1 TKSGT
6 NLIHGGVWEFHRNA
20 AVNASNFFDPGR
32 PSALIQNQFGGT
44 LGGPIRKDKTFWF
57 IAYEGFRERRGFV
70 RKVQVETPELRAW
83 VAANRPGSVAD
94 YIFKNFPGPTPT
106 AGTTVDIG
114 TPAPAGA
121 GPFAFTPCDPTI
133 PPPNGCDGIP
143 DVGIAVGQKVNSTTT
158 DQYSMRFD
166 NLFREGND
174 RLFVRW
180 AGDYPRN
187 TGVGEVTTIGGLGRL
202 LRGFRRPLDGFIG
215 NLAVGETH
223 IFGHNLVNDFR
234 FGLLHNH
241 AFTAAVP
248 NDIPNFVLDD
258 FTLGFGSDFFIPI
271 NLTDNEYNFRN
282 TVIWDHGRHG
292 IKFGAEFSY
301 QKEHGFFDA
310 TARGFYE
317 FASILDLAN
326 DAPYLQLQHIDPETG
341 QSIVNSPNH
350 IRNFRRRDFAWFVQ
364 DDWKIRKNL
373 TLNLGVRH
381 EIFGVLKETD
391 GKQGG
396 IVLGSGPTFFNQ
408 FVNAQ
413 FGALKELYQ
422 PYYKNFAPAIGLA
435 WDPFSNGKFSV
446 RSGFAINYD
455 RLHNDLLTEPAR
467 FSPPFGAFAV

>member
-57 IAYEGFRERRGFV
+57 IAYEGLRERRGFT

-94 YIFKNFPGPTPT
+94 YIFQNFPGPIPT
-106 AGTTVDIG
+106 AGTTVDLG

-143 DVGIAVGQKVNSTTT
+143 DVGIGVGQKVNSTTT

-166 NLFREGND
+166 NLFREGTD

-180 AGDYPRN
+180 AGNYPRN

-241 AFTAAVP
+241 AFTASFP
-248 NDIPNFVLDD
+248 NDVPNFVLDD
-258 FTLGFGSDFFIPI
+258 FTL
-271 NLTDNEYNFRN
+271 
-282 TVIWDHGRHG
+282 
-292 IKFGAEFSY
+292 
-301 QKEHGFFDA
+301 
-310 TARGFYE
+310 
-317 FASILDLAN
+317 
-326 DAPYLQLQHIDPETG
+326 
-341 QSIVNSPNH
+341 
-350 IRNFRRRDFAWFVQ
+350 
-364 DDWKIRKNL
+364 
-373 TLNLGVRH
+373 
-381 EIFGVLKETD
+381 
-391 GKQGG
+391 
-396 IVLGSGPTFFNQ
+396 
-408 FVNAQ
+408 
-413 FGALKELYQ
+413 
-422 PYYKNFAPAIGLA
+422 
-435 WDPFSNGKFSV
+435 
-446 RSGFAINYD
+446 
-455 RLHNDLLTEPAR
+455 
-467 FSPPFGAFAV
+467 